1 MVAERERSHQK
12 KDWERRADKGAQMNE
27 KKTIFVPKFLKMNT
41 GTILLLFVFAYFIG
55 LLVISYITSR
65 NADNQSFFIGN
76 KKSKWWLVAF
86 GMIGTSLSGVTF
98 ISVPGTVG
106 KMTAGD
112 YPFGG
117 FEYYMLVIGFFIGYF
132 IVAFVLLPLYY
143 KMNLTSIYTYLGR
156 RFNVEAHKIGSLF
169 FIISRSIG
177 ATARLF
183 LVVNV
188 LQIFLLEGLGIP
200 FWVTAAVILLM
211 VLLYT
216 FEGGVKTI
224 VITDTLQTSFMIIS
238 LIGCIVYILSNLN
251 LSAAE
256 AYTVLAANDY
266 THFIN
271 FDLNSKTF
279 FLKTILGGMFI
290 TIAMTGLDQEM
301 MQKNIS
307 VDNLHNSKKNM
318 LTFAVTLLVVN
329 LAFLFLGG
337 LLYLFSME
345 NGAEYGQIVNMVNGQ
360 ESISNVFGFKDPA
373 TGVINNMMGDDLF
386 PALSLQGYFPLF
398 IAVIFIIGLI
408 SALFPSADGALT
420 AVTSSYCVDLLN
432 MNENQ
437 EKTEKEKKRLRM
449 KVHLVFTVIFFV
461 LIMVFKAINDKS
473 IVYLIMEVAGYTY
486 GPLLGLFAFG
496 ILTKFQIVKKYGI
509 LVVTLVSPV
518 LTYFLNYVV
527 THNSAYKI
535 GVELIIINGLLT
547 FIGLWLIRSKG
558 FKVVK

>member
-1 MVAERERSHQK
+1 MEPAK
-12 KDWERRADKGAQMNE
+12 ILL
-27 KKTIFVPKFLKMNT
+27 IFV
-41 GTILLLFVFAYFIG
+41 FVYFIG
-55 LLVISYITSR
+55 LLVISYFTSR
-65 NADNQSFFIGN
+65 NSDNQSFFIGN

-106 KMTAGD
+106 KMTAGN

-117 FEYYMLVIGFFIGYF
+117 FEYYMMVIGFFIGYF
-132 IVAFVLLPLYY
+132 IVAGILLPLYY
-143 KMNLTSIYTYLGR
+143 KMNLTSIYTYLGK

-169 FIISRSIG
+169 FIISRAIG
-177 ATARLF
+177 ATARLY

-188 LQIFLLEGLGIP
+188 LQIFLLEGLGVP
-200 FWVTAAVILLM
+200 FWLTALVILLM

-238 LIGCIVYILSNLN
+238 LVGCIIYILSNLN
-251 LSAAE
+251 LSAPE
-256 AYTVLAANDY
+256 AFHILASKNY

-271 FDLNSKTF
+271 TDINSKTF

-307 VDNLHNSKKNM
+307 VDNLKNSKKNM
-318 LTFAVTLLVVN
+318 LTFAGTLLVVN

-337 LLYLFSME
+337 LLYLFAMQ
-345 NGAEYGQIVNMVNGQ
+345 NGAEYAQLVDVVNGK
-360 ESISNVFGFKDPA
+360 ESITNVFGFKDA
-373 TGVINNMMGDDLF
+373 AGNVKNIMGDDLF
-386 PALSLQGYFPLF
+386 PALSLQGYFPFF
-398 IAVIFIIGLI
+398 ISIIFIIGLI

-432 MNENQ
+432 LNEDQN
-437 EKTEKEKKRLRM
+437 KTEKQKKALRM
-449 KVHLVFTVIFFV
+449 RIHLVFTVIFFV
-461 LIMVFKAINDKS
+461 LIMIFKAINDKS

-496 ILTKFQIVKKYGI
+496 IFTKYHISKKYSI
-509 LVVTLVSPV
+509 LIVTLLAPV
-518 LTYFLNYVV
+518 ITYLINYIV
-527 THNSAYKI
+527 TNFTDYKI
-535 GVELIIINGLLT
+535 GVELIILNGLLT
-547 FIGLWLIRSKG
+547 FFGLWL
-558 FKVVK
+558 VKDRK

>member
-1 MVAERERSHQK
+1 MEPAK
-12 KDWERRADKGAQMNE
+12 ILL
-27 KKTIFVPKFLKMNT
+27 IFV
-41 GTILLLFVFAYFIG
+41 FVYFIG
-55 LLVISYITSR
+55 LLVISYFTSR
-65 NADNQSFFIGN
+65 NSDNQSFFIGN

-106 KMTAGD
+106 KMTAGN

-117 FEYYMLVIGFFIGYF
+117 FEYYMMVIGFFIGYF
-132 IVAFVLLPLYY
+132 IVAGILLPLYY
-143 KMNLTSIYTYLGR
+143 RMNLTSIYTYLGK

-169 FIISRSIG
+169 FIISRAIG
-177 ATARLF
+177 ATARLY

-188 LQIFLLEGLGIP
+188 LQIFLLEGLGVP
-200 FWVTAAVILLM
+200 FWLTALVILLM

-238 LIGCIVYILSNLN
+238 LLGCIVYILSHLN
-251 LSAAE
+251 LSAPE
-256 AYTVLAANDY
+256 AFDILASKNY

-271 FDLNSKTF
+271 TDINSKTF

-307 VDNLHNSKKNM
+307 VDNLKNSKKNM
-318 LTFAVTLLVVN
+318 LTFAGTLLVVN

-337 LLYLFSME
+337 LLYLFAMQ
-345 NGAEYGQIVNMVNGQ
+345 NGAEYSQLIDVVNGK
-360 ESISNVFGFKDPA
+360 ESITNIFGFKDA
-373 TGVINNMMGDDLF
+373 AGNIKNIMGDDLF
-386 PALSLQGYFPLF
+386 PALSLQGYFPMF
-398 IAVIFIIGLI
+398 ISVIFIIGLI

-432 MNENQ
+432 LNEDQ
-437 EKTEKEKKRLRM
+437 TKTEKQKKTLRM
-449 KVHLVFTVIFFV
+449 KIHLIFTVIFFV
-461 LIMVFKAINDKS
+461 LIMIFKAINDKS

-496 ILTKFQIVKKYGI
+496 IFTKYQISKKYSI
-509 LVVTLVSPV
+509 LIVTLLAPIV
-518 LTYFLNYVV
+518 TYLINYIV
-527 THNSAYKI
+527 TNFTDYKI
-535 GVELIIINGLLT
+535 GVELIILNGLLT
-547 FIGLWLIRSKG
+547 FFGLWL
-558 FKVVK
+558 VKDKK

>member
-1 MVAERERSHQK
+1 
-12 KDWERRADKGAQMNE
+12 MNSA
-27 KKTIFVPKFLKMNT
+27 TV
-41 GTILLLFVFAYFIG
+41 LLFFVFAYFIG
-55 LLVISYITSR
+55 LLAIAYITSR
-65 NADNQSFFIGN
+65 NSDNQSFFIGN

-106 KMTAGD
+106 KITGGD
-112 YPFGG
+112 YLYGG
-117 FEYYMLVIGFFIGYF
+117 FEYYMMVIGFFIGYF
-132 IVAFVLLPLYY
+132 IVAFILLPLYY
-143 KMNLTSIYTYLGR
+143 RMNLTSIYTYLGR

-177 ATARLF
+177 ATARLY

-188 LQIFLLEGLGIP
+188 LQIFLLESLGVP

-224 VITDTLQTSFMIIS
+224 VITDTLQTSFMILS

-251 LSAAE
+251 LSAGE
-256 AYTVLAANDY
+256 AYTILADQQY
-266 THFIN
+266 THLIN
-271 FDLNSKTF
+271 TDINSKTY
-279 FLKTILGGMFI
+279 FLKTVLGGMFI

-307 VDNLHNSKKNM
+307 VDNLKNSKKNM
-318 LTFAVTLLVVN
+318 LTFAVTLLFVN

-337 LLYLFSME
+337 LLYLFAME
-345 NGAEYGQIVNMVNGQ
+345 NGAQYDTIVNIINGQ
-360 ESISNVFGFKDPA
+360 ETVSNVFGFKDA
-373 TGVINNMMGDDLF
+373 AGNINNIMGDDLF
-386 PALSLQGYFPLF
+386 PALSLQGYFPMA
-398 IAVIFIIGLI
+398 ISVIFIIGLI

-420 AVTSSYCVDLLN
+420 AVTSSYCVDLLTLN
-432 MNENQ
+432 DDTTR
-437 EKTEKEKKRLRM
+437 TEKQKKKIRM
-449 KVHLVFTVIFFV
+449 RIHLIFTLVFFA
-461 LIMVFKAINDKS
+461 LIMIFKAINDKS

-496 ILTKFQIVKKYGI
+496 IFTRFQIMKKGAILAVTLIAPALTYGI
-509 LVVTLVSPV
+509 NTM
-518 LTYFLNYVV
+518 V
-527 THNSAYKI
+527 THYSDYRI

-547 FIGLWLIRSKG
+547 FIGLWLIRK
-558 FKVVK
+558 K

>member
-1 MVAERERSHQK
+1 MDSAKVLL
-12 KDWERRADKGAQMNE
+12 
-27 KKTIFVPKFLKMNT
+27 IFV
-41 GTILLLFVFAYFIG
+41 FVYFIG
-55 LLVISYITSR
+55 LLVISYFTSR
-65 NADNQSFFIGN
+65 NSDNQSFFIGN

-106 KMTAGD
+106 KMTAGN

-117 FEYYMLVIGFFIGYF
+117 FEYYMMVIGFFIGYF
-132 IVAFVLLPLYY
+132 IVAGILLPLYY
-143 KMNLTSIYTYLGR
+143 RMNLTSIYTYLGK

-169 FIISRSIG
+169 FIISRAIG
-177 ATARLF
+177 ATARLY

-188 LQIFLLEGLGIP
+188 LQIFLLEGLGVP
-200 FWVTAAVILLM
+200 FWLTALVILLM

-238 LIGCIVYILSNLN
+238 LVGCIVYILSNLN
-251 LSAAE
+251 LSAPE
-256 AYTVLAANDY
+256 AFDILTSKNY

-271 FDLNSKTF
+271 TDINSKTF

-307 VDNLHNSKKNM
+307 VDNLKNSKKNM
-318 LTFAVTLLVVN
+318 LTFAGTLLVVN

-337 LLYLFSME
+337 LLYLFAMQ
-345 NGAEYGQIVNMVNGQ
+345 NGAEYAQLVDVVNGK
-360 ESISNVFGFKDPA
+360 ESITNVFGFKDTA
-373 TGVINNMMGDDLF
+373 GNIKNIMGDDLF
-386 PALSLQGYFPLF
+386 PALSLQGYFPFF
-398 IAVIFIIGLI
+398 ISIIFIIGLI

-432 MNENQ
+432 LNDDQ
-437 EKTEKEKKRLRM
+437 TRTEKQKKSLRM
-449 KVHLVFTVIFFV
+449 KIHLVFTVIFFV
-461 LIMVFKAINDKS
+461 LIMIFKAINDKS

-496 ILTKFQIVKKYGI
+496 IFTKHHISKKYSI
-509 LVVTLVSPV
+509 LIVTLLAPV
-518 LTYFLNYVV
+518 ITYLINYLV
-527 THNSAYKI
+527 TNFTDYKI
-535 GVELIIINGLLT
+535 GVELIILNGLLT
-547 FIGLWLIRSKG
+547 FFGLWL
-558 FKVVK
+558 VKDKK